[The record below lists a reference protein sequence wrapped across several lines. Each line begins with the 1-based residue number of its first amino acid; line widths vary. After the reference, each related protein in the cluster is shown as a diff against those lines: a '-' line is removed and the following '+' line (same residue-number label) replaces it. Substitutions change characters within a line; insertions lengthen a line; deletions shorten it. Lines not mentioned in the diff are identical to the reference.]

1 MYSKELHEKVAPCII
16 ENKID
21 ELITVGEQAENIAK
35 VAINL
40 GMEKKNV
47 NAYMSNSDAINK
59 IKSIMKDNDVILIK
73 ASNGMNFKQ
82 IVEAIL

>member
-1 MYSKELHEKVAPCII
+1 M
-16 ENKID
+16 
-21 ELITVGEQAENIAK
+21 ITVGEQAENIAK

-59 IKSIMKDNDVILIK
+59 IKSIISK
-73 ASNGMNFKQ
+73 AISQVPIAVNEPVNSY
-82 IVEAIL
+82 AP